1 MIKDEFEMIRKDDMD
16 PPMVSFMP
24 EMSHTSNI
32 LLQEQQVRLW
42 FHVPSG
48 PLQPR
53 VRLVR
58 PLIVNPEIS
67 LSTWK
72 HYFQLGNMATNWKHY
87 FQLRNTFINLETSL
101 VQFGNIIFHL
111 ETLYVSKFT
120 KLMFLS

>member
-58 PLIVNPEIS
+58 PLIVNPETS
-67 LSTWK
+67 LSTRK

-87 FQLRNTFINLETSL
+87 FQLRNIACSIWKYHFA
-101 VQFGNIIFHL
+101 FGNIIRF
-111 ETLYVSKFT
+111 
-120 KLMFLS
+120 

>member
-1 MIKDEFEMIRKDDMD
+1 MIRKDDMD

-72 HYFQLGNMATNWKHY
+72 HYFQL
-87 FQLRNTFINLETSL
+87 RNTFINLETSL
-101 VQFGNIIFHL
+101 VHL
-111 ETLYVSKFT
+111 EMSFFIWKHT
-120 KLMFLS
+120 FLSLQN